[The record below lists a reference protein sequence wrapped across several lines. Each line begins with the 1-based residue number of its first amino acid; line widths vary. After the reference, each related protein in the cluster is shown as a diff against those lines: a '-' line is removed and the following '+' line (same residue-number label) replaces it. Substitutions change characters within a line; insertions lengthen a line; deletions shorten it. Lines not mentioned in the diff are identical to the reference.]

1 LERRVSNLT
10 DYDHPDRPSTAQP
23 PPEYVPGGQSV
34 YPLIYEDIAK
44 ANGLRR
50 HVLADLI
57 AEREQ
62 FGLQKYGHTLQVED
76 PKRRAEMDLL
86 EELGDALCYAKRA
99 AERNVPGADL
109 IYQALMETALTCAE
123 WWYRP

>member
-1 LERRVSNLT
+1 MSDRA

-23 PPEYVPGGQSV
+23 PPEYIPGARSV
-34 YPLIYEDIAK
+34 HDMVREDIAT
-44 ANGLRR
+44 ANGLRS

-57 AEREQ
+57 DERKR
-62 FGLQKYGHTLQVED
+62 FGFAKYGQVLQVED

-99 AERNVPGADL
+99 TERDVPGAHL
-109 IYQALMETALTCAE
+109 VYQALMETALTCAE